1 VPAVLSEINKR
12 LVAVLEAA
20 HPEFRDV
27 GRHPGRMTVD
37 DIKALSVFAPALR
50 VGLFGK
56 ISTSRLPTDETLLSV
71 PFAAAVITSET
82 DLIDSQDRAIAL
94 ALAVQGTLSDF
105 APGMADEER
114 DWAAISGVGLCEDLA
129 IDIAE
134 GEELEAE
141 GIALWAVLFK
151 VPVIVGVDRA
161 KAESEIPFQVDMP
174 DDIDIEEIVL

>member
-1 VPAVLSEINKR
+1 MLAEINKR
-12 LVAVLEAA
+12 LVAVLETA

-27 GRHPGRMTVD
+27 GRHRGRMTVE
-37 DIKALSVFAPALR
+37 DIRALSVFSPALR

-56 ISTSRLPTDETLLSV
+56 ISAVRLPTDESLLSV
-71 PFAAAVITSET
+71 PFAAAVVASDG

-94 ALAVQGTLSDF
+94 ALTVQDTLSGF

-114 DWAAISGVGLCEDLA
+114 AWPAIPGVGLCEDLA

-134 GEELEAE
+134 GEELEKD

-161 KAESEIPFQVDMP
+161 KAESEVTMEIELPEGF
-174 DDIDIEEIVL
+174 DIEEMDL